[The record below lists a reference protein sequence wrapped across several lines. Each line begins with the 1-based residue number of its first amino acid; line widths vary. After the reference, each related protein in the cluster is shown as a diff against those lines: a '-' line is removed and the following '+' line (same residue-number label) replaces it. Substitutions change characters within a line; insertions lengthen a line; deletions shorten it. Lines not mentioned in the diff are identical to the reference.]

1 MDKTN
6 SGLPRSE
13 FRYRLVVEGQLA
25 PEWRDWFAAETL
37 DTGEETTV
45 IELRIRD
52 QAELHGV
59 LRRVHDLHLRL
70 VSLTRVTASGDEEED
85 R

>member
-1 MDKTN
+1 MDRPST
-6 SGLPRSE
+6 GALRSE
-13 FRYRLVVEGQLA
+13 LRYRLVVEGQLGS
-25 PEWRDWFAAETL
+25 EWRDWFAAETVQT
-37 DTGEETTV
+37 DEETTV

-70 VSLTRVTASGDEEED
+70 VSLTRVTASQDHEGD

>member
-1 MDKTN
+1 MDNPN
-6 SGLPRSE
+6 SGLQRPES
-13 FRYRLVVEGQLA
+13 RYHLVVEGELG
-25 PEWRDWFAAETL
+25 PEWREWFAAERVEVDDGTTL
-37 DTGEETTV
+37 

-70 VSLTRVTASGDEEED
+70 VSLTRDTPSPNLQED
-85 R
+85 

>member
-13 FRYRLVVEGQLA
+13 FRYRLVVEGQLG